1 MQAWMSDPEFRPGL
15 QTLADFSE
23 SESVPTLAELEE
35 IVGYMR
41 RYQSAIGQKKIAIV
55 TTRPVSFGVA
65 RQFGALAPGEFLT
78 VQVFKDRD
86 AALAWLA
93 DGSGATSPRQM
104 KIDSRTVACTAAA
117 MVAFAGNSVLT
128 RLALGRATI
137 DAATFS
143 TVRIA
148 GGAGMLLATTALRES
163 GSVRLKGSWL
173 SAAVLFLYAIPF
185 SFAYSS
191 LTAGTGALILFGV
204 VQVTMMVAAVRTGER
219 PHRLQW
225 VGLALAS
232 CGLIYLVLPGLKAPS
247 LSGSLLMALAG
258 IMWGIY
264 SLRGRGS
271 ADPLQLNMSN
281 FVRALPLAIVV
292 SLLARSHAFA
302 TSNGLLLALVSG
314 AITSGLGYVLW
325 YTALRHLTA
334 TRAAIVQ
341 LMVPILAAGGGVVV
355 SRRDHFVP
363 SRAVRSGCPGRHR
376 AGADRRSQIWV
387 DFSAMIR
394 RALLVVLGLLCCR
407 RRRLDDVAW
416 QRTASAGREHDD
428 CRACVSTGPST

>member
-1 MQAWMSDPEFRPGL
+1 
-15 QTLADFSE
+15 
-23 SESVPTLAELEE
+23 
-35 IVGYMR
+35 
-41 RYQSAIGQKKIAIV
+41 
-55 TTRPVSFGVA
+55 
-65 RQFGALAPGEFLT
+65 
-78 VQVFKDRD
+78 
-86 AALAWLA
+86 
-93 DGSGATSPRQM
+93 M
-104 KIDSRTVACTAAA
+104 KIDSRTAACTAAA

-148 GGAGMLLATTALRES
+148 GGAGMLLATTALRDS
-163 GSVRLKGSWL
+163 GRVRLKGSWV

-185 SFAYSS
+185 SFAYST

-219 PHRLQW
+219 PHWLQW
-225 VGLALAS
+225 IGLALAS

-271 ADPLQLNMSN
+271 ADPVQLNMSN
-281 FVRALPLAIVV
+281 FVRALPLALVV

-302 TSNGLLLALVSG
+302 TSEGVVLALGSG
-314 AITSGLGYVLW
+314 AITSGLGYVVW

-341 LMVPILAAGGGVVV
+341 LMVPVLAGGGGVLFLGETISFRLVL
-355 SRRDHFVP
+355 
-363 SRAVRSGCPGRHR
+363 SG
-376 AGADRRSQIWV
+376 A
-387 DFSAMIR
+387 
-394 RALLVVLGLLCCR
+394 VVLGGIALALTGGR
-407 RRRLDDVAW
+407 RF
-416 QRTASAGREHDD
+416 G
-428 CRACVSTGPST
+428 